1 MNLLQ
6 KRKLAYGKLELTNH
20 DSAGGKNFAVLTS
33 MQVNR
38 RGMKSGHFLARDG
51 ISFLL
56 KGIYNSKYHIRL
68 YKAKNMKH
76 IKATLA
82 LSLFLLAA
90 KKKAIIVSIR
100 QDS

>member
-76 IKATLA
+76 SFVSK
-82 LSLFLLAA
+82 LLTWGQIGSPA
-90 KKKAIIVSIR
+90 SGMTTR
-100 QDS
+100 